1 MLRLRR
7 AGLSADYMQAA
18 SAAIADRL
26 LDLLAG
32 PVGACSPEAGASS
45 SLPRTVMLYRALP
58 GEVNLDTLADELRA
72 QGVQVVLP
80 KVLGELLEVRS
91 YDGPV
96 SLEKGAF
103 GIMEPTGTL
112 YDGQIDAVV
121 VPGLGFDLAG
131 GRIGFGKGFYD
142 RFLSSSHIPLKIG
155 VCYRRM
161 LLDQVPTDAHDIPMD
176 RVITE

>member
-1 MLRLRR
+1 MLKLRR
-7 AGLSADYMQAA
+7 AELSADYMQAA
-18 SAAIADRL
+18 SAVIADRL

-32 PVGACSPEAGASS
+32 PLGTDTSGASS

-58 GEVNLDTLADELRA
+58 GEVNLDTLADDLRA
-72 QGVQVVLP
+72 RGVQVVLP
-80 KVLGELLEVRS
+80 KVAGELLEVRC
-91 YDGPV
+91 YDGPG

-103 GIMEPTGTL
+103 GIMEPVGPL
-112 YDGQIDAVV
+112 YAGQIDAVV

-142 RFLSSSHIPLKIG
+142 RFLASSHIPLKIG

-161 LLDQVPTDAHDIPMD
+161 LLDQVPTDAPDLPID
-176 RVITE
+176 TVITE